1 MSNIQ
6 GGWLGLTLQFLTT
19 EDTEITEGLGLTL
32 QFLTTNLA
40 LRLNVE

>member
-6 GGWLGLTLQFLTT
+6 GGWLGLTLQFLT
-19 EDTEITEGLGLTL
+19 TEITEGLGLTL